1 MKLLLCSDFSGV
13 GYKFLN
19 KFFDKTE
26 GLKCLFVGYAQDDP
40 YEYTSG
46 TAQKF
51 KDMGIK
57 VISLQEGYQFND
69 EIDIVFVRG
78 GNTTRLIHYLRKF
91 NQYDKIKNMI
101 EKGNTL
107 YIGSSAGSV
116 LVGSDTEYCLRSEPY
131 DYDVKSEFGEEALNG
146 FGFIDKLIFVHA
158 SKHRFPVSDEIEN
171 AGRSDFKVSNDF
183 FYKAYLAERKWAK
196 GKQFMVLKDN
206 EAFIKDGD
214 TEKLV
219 KINWS
224 KYPVLDE
231 YRLF

>member
-19 KFFDKTE
+19 KFFEKTE

-40 YEYTSG
+40 YEYMSG

-57 VISLQEGYQFND
+57 VISLQEGYRFDD
-69 EIDIVFVRG
+69 EIDIIFVRG

-91 NQYDKIKNMI
+91 NQYDKIKRI
-101 EKGNTL
+101 VEEGKVL

-131 DYDVKSEFGEEALNG
+131 DYDVKADFGEDALKG
-146 FGFIDKLIFVHA
+146 FGWIDRTLRHF
-158 SKHRFPVSDEIEN
+158 EN
-171 AGRSDFKVSNDF
+171 K
-183 FYKAYLAERKWAK
+183 ERIN
-196 GKQFMVLKDN
+196 GYISQVMN
-206 EAFIKDGD
+206 ESFDIKDCAD
-214 TEKLV
+214 
-219 KINWS
+219 
-224 KYPVLDE
+224 KYIKVYE
-231 YRLF
+231 EM